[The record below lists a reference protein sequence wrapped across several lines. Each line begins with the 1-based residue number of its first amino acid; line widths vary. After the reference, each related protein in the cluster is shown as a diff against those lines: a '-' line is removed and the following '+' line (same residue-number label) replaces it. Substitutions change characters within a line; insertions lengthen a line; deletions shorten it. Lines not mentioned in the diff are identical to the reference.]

1 MKMLVLSVAAAVA
14 ASTVAHESS
23 RWLASAGGNGPTL
36 QVVDDAFTQ
45 TPPPARWPEDPADS
59 LYRAARAA
67 LADGS
72 YRRAA
77 DMFGEIAS
85 RHPKSPYAADAL
97 YWQAFA
103 LYRQGSADSLRAA
116 LGALDQQA
124 SRYPDAATGTDAA
137 ALRTRIQG
145 VLARQGDAGARE
157 AVRRAANAD
166 RERAAK
172 GTRDN
177 GGRALGAEGAGG
189 AGAPCP
195 DPDDEDDMRVAAL
208 NALMQMDADQALPI
222 LREVLARRDECSVG
236 LRRKAVFLVA
246 QHETAESGDVLLGVI
261 RSDPDPGVRREA
273 VRWLGDVRGER
284 TVALLDSLLRHSS
297 DGELRDRAAFAL
309 AEHDDPRAAD
319 AMRRIAEDA
328 SVDDE
333 TKRKVIFS
341 LGHHG
346 DQEKNAPYL
355 RQLYPKL
362 RSAALKESVIQSVG
376 QDEGAESSAW
386 LLTIA
391 RNGSEELEMRK
402 KALFWA
408 GQGHA
413 PLAALVR
420 FYDEATDAD
429 LKEHAIFV
437 ISQRDEREATDKLLD
452 VARRDPNRELRR
464 KAIFW
469 LGERDDPRVKQL
481 LLEIIN
487 APNPG

>member
-23 RWLASAGGNGPTL
+23 RWLAGTNQTGPAL
-36 QVVDDAFTQ
+36 QVVDGAFAE

-59 LYRAARAA
+59 LYRAARTA
-67 LADGS
+67 LADGG

-85 RHPKSPYAADAL
+85 KYPKSAYAADAL

-103 LYRQGSADSLRAA
+103 LYREGSTDSLRAA
-116 LGALDQQA
+116 IGALDQQA
-124 SRYPDAATGTDAA
+124 SRYPNAATGTDAA

-145 VLARQGDAGARE
+145 VLARQGDADARE
-157 AVRRAANAD
+157 AVRKLAEAD
-166 RERAAK
+166 RARAAK
-172 GTRDN
+172 GAGERGGKPGDAN
-177 GGRALGAEGAGG
+177 GARGQGAQCA
-189 AGAPCP
+189 

-236 LRRKAVFLVA
+236 LRKKAVFLVA
-246 QHETAESGDVLLGVI
+246 QHGTAQSGDVLFGVI
-261 RSDPDPGVRREA
+261 RSDPDVGVRREA
-273 VRWLGDVRGER
+273 VRWLGDVHGAR
-284 TVALLDSLLRHSS
+284 TIGLLDSLIRHSP
-297 DGELRDRAAFAL
+297 DGELRERAAFAL
-309 AEHDDPRAAD
+309 AENEEAGAAE
-319 AMRRIAEDA
+319 AMRRIAEDPA
-328 SVDDE
+328 VGDE
-333 TKRKVIFS
+333 AKRQVIFS

-346 DQEKNAPYL
+346 DSERNAPYL

-362 RSAALKESVIQSVG
+362 RSAELKESVIQSVG
-376 QDEGAESSAW
+376 QDEGAESSTW
-386 LLTIA
+386 LLGVA

-413 PLAALVR
+413 PLAALSR
-420 FYDEATDAD
+420 FYDETTDPA

-437 ISQRDEREATDKLLD
+437 ISQRNEREATDKLLD
-452 VARRDPNRELRR
+452 VARRDPNREMRR

-487 APNPG
+487 APSPR